1 MSIEKLFDTDRFDRD
16 DYFNEKWDEWTRDD
30 LLTIVEKANLD
41 EDAVVIGS
49 IACHPLSTVDDL
61 KSFALSGKF
70 GVGVIK
76 SVLMNENCTEEIIR
90 GLYDRTPDDK
100 IFDFVKEDTIKEYGD
115 EAYNEYSESYINSIN
130 TIAKDHK
137 NFPDDLK

>member
-1 MSIEKLFDTDRFDRD
+1 MSIEKLFDTDKFDRD

-49 IACHPLSTVDDL
+49 IACHPLSTEDDL
-61 KSFALSGKF
+61 KTYALSGKF
-70 GVGVIK
+70 GIGVIK

-90 GLYDRTPDDK
+90 GLYDKSSDDK
-100 IFDFVKEDTIKEYGD
+100 IFDFVKEDTIQQWGD
-115 EAYNEYSESYINSIN
+115 DAYDKYSESYINSIN
-130 TIAKDHK
+130 TLAKDHK

>member
-1 MSIEKLFDTDRFDRD
+1 MSIEKLFDTDKFDRD

-49 IACHPLSTVDDL
+49 IAGHPLSTEDDL
-61 KSFALSGKF
+61 KTYALSGKF
-70 GVGVIK
+70 DIGVIK

-90 GLYDRTPDDK
+90 GLYDKSSDDK
-100 IFDFVKEDTIKEYGD
+100 IFDFVKEDTIKKWGD
-115 EAYNEYSESYINSIN
+115 EAYDKYSESYINSIN
-130 TIAKDHK
+130 NLAKDHK

>member
-1 MSIEKLFDTDRFDRD
+1 MSIEKLFDTDKFDRD

-49 IACHPLSTVDDL
+49 IAGHPLSTEDDL
-61 KSFALSGKF
+61 KTYALSGKF
-70 GVGVIK
+70 GIGVIK

-90 GLYDRTPDDK
+90 GLYDKSSDDK
-100 IFDFVKEDTIKEYGD
+100 IFDFVKEDTIKKWGD
-115 EAYNEYSESYINSIN
+115 EAYDKYSESYINSIN

>member
-1 MSIEKLFDTDRFDRD
+1 MSIEKLFDTDKFDRD

-49 IACHPLSTVDDL
+49 IAGHPLSTEDDL
-61 KSFALSGKF
+61 KTYALSGKF
-70 GVGVIK
+70 GIGVIK

-90 GLYDRTPDDK
+90 GLYDKSSDDK
-100 IFDFVKEDTIKEYGD
+100 IFDFVKEDTIKKWGD
-115 EAYNEYSESYINSIN
+115 EAYDKYSESYINSIN
-130 TIAKDHK
+130 NLAKDHK

>member
-1 MSIEKLFDTDRFDRD
+1 MSIEKLFDTDKFDRD

-49 IACHPLSTVDDL
+49 IAGHPLSTEDDL
-61 KSFALSGKF
+61 KTYALSGKF
-70 GVGVIK
+70 GIGVIK

-90 GLYDRTPDDK
+90 GLYDKSSDDK
-100 IFDFVKEDTIKEYGD
+100 IFDFVKEDTIKKWGD
-115 EAYNEYSESYINSIN
+115 EAYDKYSESYINSIN
-130 TIAKDHK
+130 TLAKDHK